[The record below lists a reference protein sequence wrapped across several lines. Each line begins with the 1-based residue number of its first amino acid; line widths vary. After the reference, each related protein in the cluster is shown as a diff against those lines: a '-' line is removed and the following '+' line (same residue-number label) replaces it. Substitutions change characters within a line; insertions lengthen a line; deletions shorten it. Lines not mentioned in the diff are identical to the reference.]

1 MPKSRIRKK
10 DKSGIDAQLAQA
22 AKDAKKAASTGRAQD
37 LVLPTMLGMFGF
49 GLLWIV
55 IYYVSS
61 ANYPV
66 PAFGN
71 YNLLVGFAFITG
83 GFIAATKW
91 Q

>member
-10 DKSGIDAQLAQA
+10 DKSSVDAQLAKA
-22 AKDAKKAASTGRAQD
+22 AKDAKKLASTGRTQELIA
-37 LVLPTMLGMFGF
+37 PIMLGLFGL

-61 ANYPV
+61 ADYPI

-71 YNLLVGFAFITG
+71 YNLLVGFGFITG
-83 GFIAATKW
+83 GFVASTQWK
-91 Q
+91 

>member
-1 MPKSRIRKK
+1 MPKSRIRGKK
-10 DKSGIDAQLAQA
+10 KTGIDAELSKMKKEQ
-22 AKDAKKAASTGRAQD
+22 KKAAGRGQE
-37 LVLPTMLGMFGF
+37 LVLPTMLGLFGI
-49 GLLWIV
+49 GLIWIV

-61 ANYPV
+61 ADYPV

-71 YNLLVGFAFITG
+71 YNLLVGFGFITG

>member
-10 DKSGIDAQLAQA
+10 DKSSIDSQLAQA
-22 AKDAKKAASTGRAQD
+22 AKDAKKAASTGRGQQ

-55 IYYVSS
+55 VYYVTS
-61 ANYPV
+61 ADYPV

>member
-10 DKSGIDAQLAQA
+10 EKTGVDAELAKL
-22 AKDAKKAASTGRAQD
+22 AKEAKKAQSAGRGQQF
-37 LVLPTMLGMFGF
+37 VLPAMLGLFGF

-61 ANYPV
+61 ADYPV

>member
-1 MPKSRIRKK
+1 MPKSRIRMKK
-10 DKSGIDAQLAQA
+10 KTGIDAELSKMKKQQ
-22 AKDAKKAASTGRAQD
+22 KKAAGKGQE
-37 LVLPTMLGMFGF
+37 LVLPTMLGLFGI
-49 GLLWIV
+49 GLVWIV

-61 ANYPV
+61 ADYPV